1 MVKPGFR
8 FHSVLST
15 PGTSA
20 GIAGVTDGGGGGLGN
35 REMTMTMM
43 TSLMM
48 MIGGKLCQSRDSFDR
63 LGQYLSLSAFTDS

>member
-20 GIAGVTDGGGGGLGN
+20 GIAGVTDGGGGV
-35 REMTMTMM
+35 R
-43 TSLMM
+43 
-48 MIGGKLCQSRDSFDR
+48 KQRDDDDNDDKPDDDDW
-63 LGQYLSLSAFTDS
+63 G